1 MAPASAPAPCPPTP
15 PPERA
20 ALPEAAG
27 PALREADADAEGELL
42 EEDEVEG
49 EPLVGNGVDDPFE
62 PVDAEE
68 DPLAAD
74 LTAEAPTTEDGAV
87 AGCPDLVELGVA
99 DLSVADLP
107 LPDFS
112 PLVASGSPFLTASL
126 DEALPDEAF
135 GADEAGVAG
144 AAPVGLTGVVE
155 AVLGADA
162 PAEGDTAS
170 AGDATERD
178 APVDPAAGIEADE
191 PAALGAA
198 LADAAALLPAAF
210 AASVVFIVV
219 VLPATDDVGGEE
231 DLDASDLAAEPGA
244 EDEYFTSV
252 RPLDVPAASLDGEP
266 VDPAAFD
273 AVETT
278 FVALSSDRPVASL
291 PVVLVLSPSVTVSI
305 FSALRSMVWPRVLFG
320 LDRLGRLVIASAP
333 FLPPH
338 ARLANA
344 GYRRRVRA
352 ACAPLLFV
360 LHSRWSRKHRTAE

>member
-1 MAPASAPAPCPPTP
+1 M
-15 PPERA
+15 
-20 ALPEAAG
+20 LPEAAG
-27 PALREADADAEGELL
+27 PALREGDAEGELL

-49 EPLVGNGVDDPFE
+49 EPLAGSGVDDPFE
-62 PVDAEE
+62 PVDAAE

-74 LTAEAPTTEDGAV
+74 FTEDAPTTEDGAV
-87 AGCPDLVELGVA
+87 AGCPDVLELGVA

-135 GADEAGVAG
+135 GADEAGLAA

-155 AVLGADA
+155 AALGADA

-178 APVDPAAGIEADE
+178 APVDPAAGIEEDE
-191 PAALGAA
+191 LAALGAV
-198 LADAAALLPAAF
+198 LADSAAPLPVAF
-210 AASVVFIVV
+210 AASVVFIVAA
-219 VLPATDDVGGEE
+219 LPATDDVGGEE

-266 VDPAAFD
+266 PVDPAALD
-273 AVETT
+273 AIETAL
-278 FVALSSDRPVASL
+278 VALSSDRPVASM
-291 PVVLVLSPSVTVSI
+291 PAVIVLSPSVTVSI

-320 LDRLGRLVIASAP
+320 LDRLGRLVIGSAP

-338 ARLANA
+338 ARSANA
-344 GYRRRVRA
+344 GYRRRVCA

-360 LHSRWSRKHRTAE
+360 LHSRRPRKHQTAE